1 LGTTHARVSLC
12 VLNVEGQ
19 KVRARTHTYTH
30 TRARSRVGGPGG
42 CWHASSLPHGARA
55 GGSQPHAT
63 HDRGPSPTNLW
74 FSSNQALSAGK
85 PPSQTLTRGS
95 QGSLPLLDWA
105 PANTRSTRRAWP
117 RQHALASP
125 TRQARQHALHS
136 PTDTVHVAATTRAHL
151 ANTAQVAATTR
162 VHLANTAS
170 PPMRASLANTQ
181 VASTRQAFANT
192 RTLANPGRPAP
203 SELAGFSSNPDVVTV
218 WCPSR
223 RVGTRRCQAVGSGH
237 GHSHAHAHAHARTH
251 ACSTHLV
258 LSNDPAVRRGGG

>member
-1 LGTTHARVSLC
+1 MLAQLAPSRTAASRTT
-12 VLNVEGQ
+12 
-19 KVRARTHTYTH
+19 RTRP
-30 TRARSRVGGPGG
+30 TRASVTVVGDKADNG
-42 CWHASSLPHGARA
+42 HAYED
-55 GGSQPHAT
+55 T
-63 HDRGPSPTNLW
+63 
-74 FSSNQALSAGK
+74 LSAGK

-136 PTDTVHVAATTRAHL
+136 PTDTAHVAATTRAHL
-151 ANTAQVAATTR
+151 ANTARTPT
-162 VHLANTAS
+162 
-170 PPMRASLANTQ
+170 RASLANTQ

-223 RVGTRRCQAVGSGH
+223 RVGTSWCQAVGSGH
-237 GHSHAHAHAHARTH
+237 GHSHAHALAHARTH